1 LQKKQFPLLFIIAL
15 AIFIGG
21 IIAVGYG
28 CLIIIS
34 EFSLIQTSLINIHEV
49 LNNSD
54 VSYDLYAGLRIL
66 FASRGIPISMIVFGI
81 GMILGSLLGMRNAWA
96 EILA

>member
-1 LQKKQFPLLFIIAL
+1 MSFQDGCRNFILRAFPLFVND
-15 AIFIGG
+15 FS
-21 IIAVGYG
+21 
-28 CLIIIS
+28 IS
-34 EFSLIQTSLINIHEV
+34 HQTYEV

-54 VSYDLYAGLRIL
+54 VSYDLYAGLRML
-66 FASRGIPISMIVFGI
+66 FASRGILISMIVFGI